1 MTVASLVIP
10 APDSARPL
18 RVALAGKPA
27 TDIELEAAEAF
38 SHTTRRIAAPIA
50 RELGLDE
57 KTLQDWGN
65 VHSGDVGPHLRLLWI
80 TQLAL
85 AMRPLPAD
93 RKACFEALD
102 FVEAHLGRVAFEMPT
117 PAAAVTPAGRAFLAA
132 NAVVQLGEYLSLANG
147 PSSAADRTRLAQE
160 RNDVV
165 AALQSLWP
173 EEIPA

>member
-1 MTVASLVIP
+1 MTAFKVQR
-10 APDSARPL
+10 DSE
-18 RVALAGKPA
+18 RVQAALAGKPA

-93 RKACFEALD
+93 RKSCFEALD
-102 FVEAHLGRVAFEMPT
+102 FVEARLGRVAYELPKSLEAASEGDRARLVAHAVLQVAEYLDAVAAGASPT
-117 PAAAVTPAGRAFLAA
+117 VRILAR
-132 NAVVQLGEYLSLANG
+132 QELGEAIS
-147 PSSAADRTRLAQE
+147 
-160 RNDVV
+160 
-165 AALQSLWP
+165 ALQSLLP
-173 EEIPA
+173 QQAHGAR